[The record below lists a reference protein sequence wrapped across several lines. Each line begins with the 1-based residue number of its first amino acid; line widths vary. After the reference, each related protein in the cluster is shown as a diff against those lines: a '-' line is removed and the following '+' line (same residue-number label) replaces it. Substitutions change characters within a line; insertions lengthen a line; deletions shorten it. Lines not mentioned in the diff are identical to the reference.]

1 MPLQQLGSGLPHS
14 CPWIPVSPVAPTQT
28 FELSAPQPSWWCRP
42 SHTQVQLAGIAQV
55 LSSPQGDVQAHR
67 CPMPGQ
73 QSRGALLLTHLAGL
87 HAWPHKGW
95 GSSGT
100 ALGKAQQ
107 TKCPL
112 LWNLNSGSH
121 LPLYSQAPL
130 ADQKGFWWA
139 DGSWN
144 GNSWVQGILRTPSP
158 TAVLPLPPLCA
169 LLWVCR
175 WVFSSYCTI
184 TSASQQ
190 PTATQC
196 RVLFC

>member
-14 CPWIPVSPVAPTQT
+14 CPWIPVSPVAPTRT
-28 FELSAPQPSWWCRP
+28 FDGADHHTRRYSWLGLPRSSA
-42 SHTQVQLAGIAQV
+42 
-55 LSSPQGDVQAHR
+55 AHR
-67 CPMPGQ
+67 ETSKPTGVPCPRQ
-73 QSRGALLLTHLAGL
+73 HSRGALLLTHLAGL

-121 LPLYSQAPL
+121 LPLCSQAPL

-144 GNSWVQGILRTPSP
+144 GNSWVQGILRTPP
-158 TAVLPLPPLCA
+158 TAALPLPPLCA
-169 LLWVCR
+169 PLWVCR